1 MEPSGAFVSS
11 DPSDSF
17 IQPIVILEDD
27 GSAIYRYFSVTH
39 RALIAGLFTRLPFF
53 SYFFFFLFYLIL
65 FIYFLFVCFWFLTW
79 EISLEVIIGDLRWF
93 GFLQFD

>member
-53 SYFFFFLFYLIL
+53 SYFFFFFIL
-65 FIYFLFVCFWFLTW
+65 SYFIYLFFVCLFLVFD
-79 EISLEVIIGDLRWF
+79 LGDFVGGDYR
-93 GFLQFD
+93 

>member
-53 SYFFFFLFYLIL
+53 SSHFFFLNFSL
-65 FIYFLFVCFWFLTW
+65 FIYYIFFVCLFL
-79 EISLEVIIGDLRWF
+79 LFDLGDFVGGDYR
-93 GFLQFD
+93 